1 MLPLVRAIYEDNR
14 QLLEYLQEN
23 QEVSFANSVENI
35 LPKVLLLATAS
46 HLEHELQNLI
56 LEYFREIT
64 GNQEC
69 AVSFVE
75 RKAVTRQYHTYF
87 QWDTGN
93 ANAFFALFGD
103 DFKSTVRGLLKA
115 DEELAAAVRDFVS
128 IGSLRNQLVHQN
140 YAMFIMENTAEEI
153 MRMYESALKFVERFP
168 HLLKSGAAPSDGIP
182 R

>member
-1 MLPLVRAIYEDNR
+1 MLPLVRAIYEDNS
-14 QLLEYLQEN
+14 QLLEYLRDS

-75 RKAVTRQYHTYF
+75 RKAVARQYHTYF
-87 QWDTGN
+87 QWEAGN

-103 DFKSTVRGLLKA
+103 GFKSTGRELLKT
-115 DEELAAAVRDFVS
+115 DEELAASVRDFVS

-140 YAMFIMENTAEEI
+140 YAAFIMENTTEEI
-153 MRMYESALKFVERFP
+153 MHMYESALRFIERFP
-168 HLLKSGAAPSDGIP
+168 QLLKFGPVP
-182 R
+182 

>member
-1 MLPLVRAIYEDNR
+1 MLPLVRAIYQDNS
-14 QLLEYLQEN
+14 QLLAYLQEN
-23 QEVSFANSVENI
+23 QELSFANSVENI

-64 GNQEC
+64 GNKEC

-87 QWDTGN
+87 QWESGN

-103 DFKSTVRGLLKA
+103 EFKSTVRELLTV
-115 DEELAAAVRDFVS
+115 DEELAAAIRDFVS
-128 IGSLRNQLVHQN
+128 IGALRNQLVHQN
-140 YAMFIMENTAEEI
+140 YAAFIMESTAEEI
-153 MRMYESALKFVERFP
+153 MRMYESALRFIERFP
-168 HLLKSGAAPSDGIP
+168 QLLKSGAAPE
-182 R
+182 